1 MNLNE
6 NRATGFTLIEIMVV
20 ISVFGLILTAVMM
33 LFLQGTKTYRQS
45 VTMAQMRFRTQK
57 AIDDMK
63 SELVDAR
70 LIDSNNRLDTISFQR
85 PTPVEDALGADP
97 RYVQSKA
104 EGYAPILGNGDL
116 HRLNTTDD
124 NIATA
129 GASHPRIIYRFVKLV
144 DITEAGIGFDLNNDN
159 DMNDTFERGRI
170 ERVVTTSLWVGRPET
185 LRRLTDD

>member
-85 PTPVEDALGADP
+85 PTPVEDALGAVDAFQP
-97 RYVQSKA
+97 DIGRPQAQMPPYQ
-104 EGYAPILGNGDL
+104 
-116 HRLNTTDD
+116 
-124 NIATA
+124 
-129 GASHPRIIYRFVKLV
+129 V
-144 DITEAGIGFDLNNDN
+144 DIEGIVF
-159 DMNDTFERGRI
+159 
-170 ERVVTTSLWVGRPET
+170 GRPSGESPRS
-185 LRRLTDD
+185 LKRWLEARQGAVKQPVPQVAEKKAKYGK